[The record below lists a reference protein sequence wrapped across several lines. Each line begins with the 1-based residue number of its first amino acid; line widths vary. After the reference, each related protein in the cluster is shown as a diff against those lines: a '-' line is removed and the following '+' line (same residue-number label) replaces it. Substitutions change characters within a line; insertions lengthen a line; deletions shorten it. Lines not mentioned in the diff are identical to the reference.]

1 MPDTA
6 AHLAAAT
13 PRQLATR
20 IQTSALT
27 GVEKRVLLWMARR
40 LPAWVTSDRLTVLA
54 LVSMAGAGLSY
65 WLASITPLGL
75 VLASACL
82 AVNWFGD
89 SLDGTLA
96 RVRQQE
102 RPRYGYY
109 VDHVLDAAGAV
120 FLFAGLGLSGHMA
133 PWVAAG
139 LLVAYFLLCVE
150 VYLAAHTVGRFE
162 MSFFKMGPTELRL
175 LLVAGNV
182 TLLVNPD
189 ALAFGGA
196 LSLFD
201 AGGVLGIAGLVVTFL
216 YSAVRHTL
224 ALYRAEPLPL
234 RDRS

>member
-1 MPDTA
+1 MPETA
-6 AHLAAAT
+6 AHFAAGT
-13 PRQLATR
+13 PRRLASR
-20 IQTSALT
+20 IQASALSRI
-27 GVEKRVLLWMARR
+27 EKRVLVWMAER
-40 LPAWVTSDRLTVLA
+40 LPPWVTSDRLTALA

-65 WLASITPLGL
+65 WLASATPLGL

-96 RVRQQE
+96 RVRHQE

-109 VDHVLDAAGAV
+109 VDHVLDAVGAV
-120 FLFAGLGLSGHMA
+120 FLFGGLGLSGYMA

-162 MSFFKMGPTELRL
+162 MSFFKIGPTELRL

-182 TLLVNPD
+182 ALLVNPH
-189 ALAFGGA
+189 ASVFGGA
-196 LSLFD
+196 LRLFD
-201 AGGVLGIAGLVVTFL
+201 VGGLLGIAGLAMTFL
-216 YSAVRHTL
+216 YSAARHTL
-224 ALYRAEPLPL
+224 ALSRAEPLPS